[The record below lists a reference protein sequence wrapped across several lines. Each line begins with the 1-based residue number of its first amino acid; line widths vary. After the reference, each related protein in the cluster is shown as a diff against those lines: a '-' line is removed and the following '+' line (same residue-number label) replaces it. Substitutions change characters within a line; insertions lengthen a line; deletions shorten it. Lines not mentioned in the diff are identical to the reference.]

1 MDVVRQVLEAMAK
14 TGDAVTARHIS
25 RKTGLAP
32 STLIGVM
39 MGMINQRYITEVIP
53 ESGSEQPARCSCA
66 CCTSDQEK
74 TSSLDRRIYQITP
87 RGRTYLQNWEGK
99 TR

>member
-1 MDVVRQVLEAMAK
+1 MDVVRQVLEAMAE
-14 TGDAVTARHIS
+14 TGDAVTVRHIS

-39 MGMINQRYITEVIP
+39 MGMINQRYIMEVIP
-53 ESGSEQPARCSCA
+53 ESGGEQTTRCSCA
-66 CCTSDQEK
+66 FCSSDQEK
-74 TSSLDRRIYQITP
+74 TSSLDRRIYEITH